1 MIDAIKALVE
11 KLAGLITC
19 EFSYVLESKAFQLRN
34 SMEPISLQ
42 CCLFGLP
49 VNIKNSDSSVDLK
62 RKTEKNGFEKL

>member
-19 EFSYVLESKAFQLRN
+19 ELSYVLGSKAFQLQD

-49 VNIKNSDSSVDLK
+49 GNIKNSHSSVDLK
-62 RKTEKNGFEKL
+62 RKTE